1 MKSWNENWTHFTDKN
16 ECLLGQH
23 SCQRGK
29 ARCLN
34 TFGTFL
40 CVCIKGKILFR
51 DQPRWSYVCPA
62 PQILWCPPSHLL
74 PPKKL
79 ICLYSCVPSKLW
91 PAPPVICNPRQK
103 NWPAPPKFDLPPKN
117 ICTPVYPEPNPNP
130 NLNPGGT
137 EKSGGGANEW
147 STSTKRGV
155 RRNSCQ
161 HKCGSY
167 VHSHVIIDNW
177 ILLKGKLR
185 LKRKRSTFINSKRE
199 SEFGRESR

>member
-1 MKSWNENWTHFTDKN
+1 MIIRLPRPPNFVMSPKSFASPK
-16 ECLLGQH
+16 
-23 SCQRGK
+23 
-29 ARCLN
+29 
-34 TFGTFL
+34 
-40 CVCIKGKILFR
+40 KIDLSLFM
-51 DQPRWSYVCPA
+51 CP
-62 PQILWCPPSHLL
+62 LKTLTCPTSHLQP

-79 ICLYSCVPSKLW
+79 TCPL
-91 PAPPVICNPRQK
+91 Q
-103 NWPAPPKFDLPPKN
+103 KFDLPPKN

-155 RRNSCQ
+155 RRKSCQ